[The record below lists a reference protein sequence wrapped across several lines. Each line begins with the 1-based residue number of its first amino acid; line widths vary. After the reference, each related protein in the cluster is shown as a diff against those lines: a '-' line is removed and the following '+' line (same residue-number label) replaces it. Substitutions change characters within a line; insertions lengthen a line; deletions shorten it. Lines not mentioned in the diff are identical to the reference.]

1 MQEDNTPPITP
12 SLPSPEEKEQPTVSL
27 QTILEVYDSWEKKL
41 KEENS
46 SLLQAK
52 QAIEKDLN
60 QVQRRLLENSAK
72 LTLLR
77 DLRKM

>member
-1 MQEDNTPPITP
+1 
-12 SLPSPEEKEQPTVSL
+12 LPEEKEQPTVSL
-27 QTILEVYDSWEKKL
+27 QTILEVYDSWERKL

>member
-1 MQEDNTPPITP
+1 MQEDNTQPITP
-12 SLPSPEEKEQPTVSL
+12 SLPLPEEKEQPTVSL
-27 QTILEVYDSWEKKL
+27 QTILEVYDSWERKL